1 MKSKM
6 INRVHVEGW
15 VYDHKLTSKV
25 SGEKS
30 KNPGTTF
37 INGTLDI
44 ATDDNCLN
52 IVTIHYTYVTPVT
65 KQGKPNATY
74 NALNAILTDDKTVVK
89 VGKENAVKVRADT
102 SIGLNEFYSDRSGKE
117 ELISAKR
124 NEGGFIHIITDAL
137 GATEYDRNNFEVDTV
152 ITKVREVEADPE
164 RKLDAKVIISGYAFD
179 FRNALLPVD
188 FVAYKQ
194 SAQDYFL
201 GLEASEKNPTFIK
214 LKGSQVSQTVVRT
227 VIEESAFGD
236 EPDVKEFKN
245 TVREFV
251 VTRATPPYEWDSE
264 DTITA
269 QEMKEALA
277 NREITKAE
285 IKQRQDEYN
294 ASRSGVKAPTA
305 TVTEGDYD
313 F

>member
-1 MKSKM
+1 MKKM
-6 INRVHVEGW
+6 INKVHIEGW

-25 SGEKS
+25 AGEKA
-30 KNPGTTF
+30 KNPGVTF
-37 INGTLDI
+37 INGTVDI

-52 IVTIHYTYVTPVT
+52 IVTIHYSYVTPVT
-65 KQGKPNATY
+65 KQNKPNATF
-74 NALNAILTDDKTVVK
+74 NALNSILTDNKTVVK

-117 ELISAKR
+117 ELVSAKR

-137 GATEYDRNNFEVDTV
+137 SEKDTDRNNWEADTV
-152 ITKVREVEADPE
+152 VTKVREIEADPE
-164 RKLDAKVIISGYAFD
+164 RNLPAKVVISGYMFD
-179 FRNALLPVD
+179 FKNALLPIDV
-188 FVAYKQ
+188 VAYKE
-194 SAQDYFL
+194 SAQNYFL
-201 GLEASEKNPTFIK
+201 GLEASESNPTFIK
-214 LKGSQVSQTVVRT
+214 LKGQQVSQVIIHTVT
-227 VIEESAFGD
+227 EESAFGD

-251 VTRATPPYEWDSE
+251 VTGALPPYEWDSE
-264 DTITA
+264 ESITA

-277 NREITKAE
+277 SREITKAE

-294 ASRSGVKAPTA
+294 ASRSTKAPA
-305 TVTEGDYD
+305 AAATEGEYH

>member
-1 MKSKM
+1 MKKM
-6 INRVHVEGW
+6 INKVHIEGW

-25 SGEKS
+25 SGEKA
-30 KNPGTTF
+30 KNPGVTF
-37 INGTLDI
+37 INGTIDI

-52 IVTIHYTYVTPVT
+52 IVTIHYSYVTPVT
-65 KQGKPNATY
+65 KQNKPNATF
-74 NALNAILTDDKTVVK
+74 NALNAILTDNKTVVK

-102 SIGLNEFYSDRSGKE
+102 SIGLNEFYSDRNGKE
-117 ELISAKR
+117 ELVSAKR

-137 GATEYDRNNFEVDTV
+137 GEKDTDRNNWEADTV
-152 ITKVREVEADPE
+152 VTKVREVEADPE
-164 RKLDAKVIISGYAFD
+164 RNLSAKVVISGYMFD
-179 FRNALLPVD
+179 FKNALLPVD
-188 FVAYKQ
+188 VVAYKE
-194 SAQDYFL
+194 SAQNYFL
-201 GLEASEKNPTFIK
+201 GLEASESNPTFIK
-214 LKGSQVSQTVVRT
+214 LKGQQISQVIIRT
-227 VIEESAFGD
+227 VTEESAFGD

-251 VTRATPPYEWDSE
+251 VTDALPPYEWDSE
-264 DTITA
+264 ESITA

-294 ASRSGVKAPTA
+294 ASRSTKAPA
-305 TVTEGDYD
+305 AAATEGEYH

>member
-1 MKSKM
+1 MKKM
-6 INRVHVEGW
+6 INKVHIEGW

-25 SGEKS
+25 SGEKA
-30 KNPGTTF
+30 KNPGVTF
-37 INGTLDI
+37 INGTIDI

-52 IVTIHYTYVTPVT
+52 IVTIHYSYVTPVT
-65 KQGKPNATY
+65 KQNKPNATY
-74 NALNAILTDDKTVVK
+74 NALNAILTDNKTVVK

-117 ELISAKR
+117 ELVSAKR
-124 NEGGFIHIITDAL
+124 NEGGFIHIVTDAL
-137 GATEYDRNNFEVDTV
+137 GEKDMDRNNWEADTV
-152 ITKVREVEADPE
+152 VTKVREIEADPE
-164 RKLDAKVIISGYAFD
+164 RNLPAKVVISGYMFD

-188 FVAYKQ
+188 VVAYKE
-194 SAQDYFL
+194 SAQNYFL
-201 GLEASEKNPTFIK
+201 GLEASESNPTFIK
-214 LKGSQVSQTVVRT
+214 LKGQQISQVIIRT
-227 VIEESAFGD
+227 VTEESAFGD
-236 EPDVKEFKN
+236 EPDIKEFKN

-251 VTRATPPYEWDSE
+251 VTGALPPYEWDSE
-264 DTITA
+264 ESITA

-294 ASRSGVKAPTA
+294 ASRSSKAPA
-305 TVTEGDYD
+305 AAATEGEYH

>member
-1 MKSKM
+1 MKKM
-6 INRVHVEGW
+6 INKVHIEGW

-25 SGEKS
+25 AGEKA
-30 KNPGTTF
+30 KNPGVTF
-37 INGTLDI
+37 INGTVDI

-52 IVTIHYTYVTPVT
+52 IVTIHYSYVTPVT
-65 KQGKPNATY
+65 KQNKPNATF
-74 NALNAILTDDKTVVK
+74 NALNSILTDNKTVVK

-117 ELISAKR
+117 ELVSAKR

-137 GATEYDRNNFEVDTV
+137 SEKDADRNNWEADTV
-152 ITKVREVEADPE
+152 VTKVREIEADPE
-164 RKLDAKVIISGYAFD
+164 RNLPAKVVISGYMFD
-179 FRNALLPVD
+179 FKNALLPVD
-188 FVAYKQ
+188 VVAYKE
-194 SAQDYFL
+194 SAQNYFL
-201 GLEASEKNPTFIK
+201 GLEASESNPTFIK
-214 LKGSQVSQTVVRT
+214 LKGQQVSQVIIRT
-227 VIEESAFGD
+227 VTEESAFGD

-251 VTRATPPYEWDSE
+251 VTGALPPYEWDSE
-264 DTITA
+264 ESITA

-277 NREITKAE
+277 SREITKAE

-294 ASRSGVKAPTA
+294 ASRSTKAPAATA
-305 TVTEGDYD
+305 TEGEYH

>member
-1 MKSKM
+1 MKKM
-6 INRVHVEGW
+6 INKVHIEGW

-25 SGEKS
+25 AGEKA
-30 KNPGTTF
+30 KNPGVTF
-37 INGTLDI
+37 INGTVDI

-52 IVTIHYTYVTPVT
+52 IVTIHYSYVTPVT
-65 KQGKPNATY
+65 KQNKPNATF
-74 NALNAILTDDKTVVK
+74 NALNAILTDNKTVVK

-117 ELISAKR
+117 ELVSAKR

-137 GATEYDRNNFEVDTV
+137 SEKDADRNNWEADTV
-152 ITKVREVEADPE
+152 VTKVREIEADPE
-164 RKLDAKVIISGYAFD
+164 RNLPAKVVISGYMFD
-179 FRNALLPVD
+179 FKNALLPVD
-188 FVAYKQ
+188 VVAYKE
-194 SAQDYFL
+194 SAQNYFL
-201 GLEASEKNPTFIK
+201 GLEASEANPTFIK
-214 LKGSQVSQTVVRT
+214 LKGQQVSQVIIRT
-227 VIEESAFGD
+227 VTEESAFGD

-251 VTRATPPYEWDSE
+251 VTGALPPYEWDSE
-264 DTITA
+264 ESITA

-277 NREITKAE
+277 SREITKAE

-294 ASRSGVKAPTA
+294 ASRSTKAPA
-305 TVTEGDYD
+305 AAATEGEYH

>member
-1 MKSKM
+1 MKKM
-6 INRVHVEGW
+6 INKVHIEGW

-25 SGEKS
+25 AGEKA
-30 KNPGTTF
+30 KNPGVTF
-37 INGTLDI
+37 INGTVDI

-52 IVTIHYTYVTPVT
+52 IVTIHYSYVTPVT
-65 KQGKPNATY
+65 KQNKPNATF
-74 NALNAILTDDKTVVK
+74 NALNSILTDNKTVVK

-117 ELISAKR
+117 ELVSAKR

-137 GATEYDRNNFEVDTV
+137 SEKDTDRNNWEADTV
-152 ITKVREVEADPE
+152 VTKVREIEADPE
-164 RKLDAKVIISGYAFD
+164 RNLPAKVVISGYMFD
-179 FRNALLPVD
+179 FKNALLPVD
-188 FVAYKQ
+188 VVAYKE
-194 SAQDYFL
+194 SAQNYFL
-201 GLEASEKNPTFIK
+201 GLEASEANPTFIK
-214 LKGSQVSQTVVRT
+214 LKGQQVSQVIIRT
-227 VIEESAFGD
+227 VTEESAFGD

-251 VTRATPPYEWDSE
+251 VTGALPPYEWDSE
-264 DTITA
+264 ESITA

-277 NREITKAE
+277 SREITKAE

-294 ASRSGVKAPTA
+294 ASRSTKAPA
-305 TVTEGDYD
+305 SAATEGEYH

>member
-1 MKSKM
+1 MKKM
-6 INRVHVEGW
+6 INKVHIEGW

-25 SGEKS
+25 AGEKA
-30 KNPGTTF
+30 KNPGVTF
-37 INGTLDI
+37 INGTVDI

-52 IVTIHYTYVTPVT
+52 IVTIHYSYVTPVT
-65 KQGKPNATY
+65 KQNKPNATF
-74 NALNAILTDDKTVVK
+74 NALNSILTDNKTVVK

-117 ELISAKR
+117 ELVSAKR

-137 GATEYDRNNFEVDTV
+137 SEKDADRNNWEADTV
-152 ITKVREVEADPE
+152 VTKVREIEADPE
-164 RKLDAKVIISGYAFD
+164 RNLPAKVVISGYMFD
-179 FRNALLPVD
+179 FKNALLPVD
-188 FVAYKQ
+188 VVAYKE
-194 SAQDYFL
+194 SAQNYFL
-201 GLEASEKNPTFIK
+201 GLEASEANPTFIK
-214 LKGSQVSQTVVRT
+214 LKGQQVSQVIIRT
-227 VIEESAFGD
+227 VTEESAFGD

-251 VTRATPPYEWDSE
+251 VTGALPPYEWDSE
-264 DTITA
+264 ESITA

-277 NREITKAE
+277 SREITKAE

-294 ASRSGVKAPTA
+294 ASRSTKAPA
-305 TVTEGDYD
+305 AAATEGEYH

>member
-1 MKSKM
+1 MKKM
-6 INRVHVEGW
+6 INKVHIEGW

-25 SGEKS
+25 SGEKA
-30 KNPGTTF
+30 KNPGVTF
-37 INGTLDI
+37 INGTVDI

-52 IVTIHYTYVTPVT
+52 IVTIHYSYVTPVT
-65 KQGKPNATY
+65 KQNKPNATY
-74 NALNAILTDDKTVVK
+74 NALNAILTDNKTVVK

-124 NEGGFIHIITDAL
+124 NEGGFIHIVTDAL
-137 GATEYDRNNFEVDTV
+137 GEKDTDRNNWEADTV
-152 ITKVREVEADPE
+152 VTKVREIDADLE
-164 RKLDAKVIISGYAFD
+164 RNLPAKVVISGYMFD

-188 FVAYKQ
+188 VVAYKE
-194 SAQDYFL
+194 SARNYFL
-201 GLEASEKNPTFIK
+201 ELEASESNPTFIK
-214 LKGSQVSQTVVRT
+214 LKGQQVSQVIIRT
-227 VIEESAFGD
+227 VTEESAFGD
-236 EPDVKEFKN
+236 EPDIKEFKN

-251 VTRATPPYEWDSE
+251 VTGALPPYEWDSE
-264 DTITA
+264 ESITA

-294 ASRSGVKAPTA
+294 ASRSSKAPA
-305 TVTEGDYD
+305 AAATEGEYN

>member
-1 MKSKM
+1 MKKM
-6 INRVHVEGW
+6 INRSHVEGW

-74 NALNAILTDDKTVVK
+74 NALNAILTNEKTVVK

-117 ELISAKR
+117 ELISTKR

-294 ASRSGVKAPTA
+294 ASRNGVKAPTA
-305 TVTEGDYD
+305 IVTEGDYD